1 MEEPKGADGEA
12 AAQRHHQHDGV
23 AARAIAMI
31 SLPAVGTVRARG
43 AGRSSPRRHPRRRD
57 ALLASARRYVVG
69 GAERLVRAKCC
80 HETPSASRLARE
92 GRDGTS
98 RSHGVSERPGGVPRN
113 GDLVPYPDEGDVL
126 PDAGSVVRRSTRP
139 ARPTNFLGAIV
150 RWGDIPPCAT
160 TDPQQEPGGTRAPWT
175 PRPTAGRCERPIGT
189 ASATPEKPKRRS
201 ARWCVPATG

>member
-98 RSHGVSERPGGVPRN
+98 RFHGVSERPGGVARN

-126 PDAGSVVRRSTRP
+126 PDAGSVVGRSKGP

-150 RWGDIPPCAT
+150 RWGDIPPRAT
-160 TDPQQEPGGTRAPWT
+160 TDPQREPGGS
-175 PRPTAGRCERPIGT
+175 RPP
-189 ASATPEKPKRRS
+189 
-201 ARWCVPATG
+201 